1 MAHWR
6 PRHLPWAA
14 GWFSADPRL
23 MQLLPAR
30 VQGLQENLYT
40 RNTAAQAKHRNE
52 AVAEAVSVFESD
64 Y

>member
-1 MAHWR
+1 
-6 PRHLPWAA
+6 
-14 GWFSADPRL
+14 